1 MPLSPQHSNHRL
13 WILRLGSPFLRST
26 SPSEQKDHKN
36 DGDAPHLVLW
46 VTLFI
51 FILKQVYKQWFYK
64 QWFNVGDAISFFQHC
79 RTDCHPRPGLWFQI
93 LFTLILFSFFW
104 TQTMICILGTIDQMF
119 MLLWIVVLN
128 SHLWLITILPIQP
141 LCLMNFMH
149 QSGRRFAKVFPAYQL
164 LQVHYWGGKWGILKP
179 ERLGDLRKKGDI
191 MGHDGI

>member
-119 MLLWIVVLN
+119 MHLWIVVLN
-128 SHLWLITILPIQP
+128 SRLWFWSQFSLFNHYAWWISCTNQDAAL
-141 LCLMNFMH
+141 LRCF
-149 QSGRRFAKVFPAYQL
+149 QL
-164 LQVHYWGGKWGILKP
+164 TNSSKSIAEGGSEGFWSLKGWGI
-179 ERLGDLRKKGDI
+179 
-191 MGHDGI
+191 